1 MSDRSWPKRCRRIRK
16 WSSHEN
22 AQKCSNRVGFCSDEI
37 RHKTQWNCKE
47 TFLTPVWD
55 LFLHRLNEIDSL
67 LTFLSWLFD
76 LNGTVLIS
84 KLLIAFDSIRFDD
97 IFYGQMPTTIQKT
110 YPFDQNIQGY
120 LSDYINNNTMC
131 KDVHQEFTL
140 AYNRRKWIN
149 ENPFSLLQYKW
160 L

>member
-1 MSDRSWPKRCRRIRK
+1 MFLLFHLILCRLIDYDRTKKISLLAPLNIHSHFFLSDRSWPKRCRRIRK

-84 KLLIAFDSIRFDD
+84 KLLIAFFALNFPFIRSF
-97 IFYGQMPTTIQKT
+97 MW
-110 YPFDQNIQGY
+110 
-120 LSDYINNNTMC
+120 S
-131 KDVHQEFTL
+131 
-140 AYNRRKWIN
+140 
-149 ENPFSLLQYKW
+149 
-160 L
+160 